1 MKHYIGLI
9 PAAYTPCAANGDL
22 NVDPIAPMAQ
32 LFAQQGAPAVFIC
45 GSTGEGHSFTVAER
59 TKTAEAWKKSA
70 PANLDVIVHVG
81 HNCQRD
87 SMALAAHARE
97 IGAAAVATMA
107 PSYFKPATI
116 ADLIAFMQPIAAAAG
131 DLPFYY
137 YDIPSMTGVAF
148 RGDLVLREAARA
160 IPNFA
165 GLKYTTPDLMRL
177 QSCLA
182 FENGKYD
189 ILYGSDEIHLAALA
203 LGVRGAVGSTYNYAA
218 PVYNR
223 VRKAFARND
232 FETARAEQRKSVALV
247 EILFEHGVMRAGKA
261 IMSLLGIECGP
272 MRPPMKS
279 VEKDELRVIYEKVR
293 ELDVFSAPLR
303 MR

>member
-1 MKHYIGLI
+1 MKHYVGLI
-9 PAAYTPCAANGDL
+9 PAAYTPCRANGDL
-22 NVDPIAPMAQ
+22 HLDPIPAMAA
-32 LFAQQGAPAVFIC
+32 LFAKQAMPAVFIC

-59 TKTAEAWKKSA
+59 MQTAEAWRRSA
-70 PANLDVIVHVG
+70 PATLDVIVHVG

-87 SMALAAHARE
+87 SIALASHARE
-97 IGAAAVATMA
+97 CGAAAVATMA
-107 PSYFKPATI
+107 PSYFKPATVG
-116 ADLIAFMQPIAAAAG
+116 DVVGFVRPIAAAAG

-137 YDIPSMTGVAF
+137 YDIPSMTGVSF

-182 FENGKYD
+182 YDGGKYD

-203 LGVRGAVGSTYNYAA
+203 FGVRGAVGSTYNYAA
-218 PVYNR
+218 PVYQR
-223 VRKAFARND
+223 VREAFARND
-232 FETARAEQRKSVALV
+232 LETARAEQRKSVELV

-261 IMSLLGIECGP
+261 IMSLLGIDCGP
-272 MRPPMKS
+272 IRPPLKT
-279 VEKDELRVIYEKVR
+279 VERDELKAIYEKLR
-293 ELDVFSAPLR
+293 GLDVFPAALR
-303 MR
+303 MP